1 MTQAVDQR
9 LETLGTDEV
18 VRSLAQISQDL
29 LTSYEKLARRAERV
43 ENDLVAANEEL
54 AKKVAEL
61 DAILAALP
69 CGVVVR
75 DEAGRIV
82 RANQSACTIL
92 ATDEAH
98 LIEAGLHPSLAG
110 RGAAGESR
118 EIDLQGVRRVVASR
132 WSEIRDAHGSE
143 CGSVEIIDDRTTV
156 DTLEERVRVQ
166 SKMAALGNMAGGIA
180 HEIRN
185 PMNAVRGFAELLRR
199 ELPGEGKAARFATR
213 ICEGVA
219 EADQIIA
226 SMMQLAQ
233 RESLVPESVEPE
245 RLVADAIDSARRVL
259 PADRQADWT
268 IETQLAA
275 PSFRGDRVKL
285 RQALRNL
292 VANALQM
299 QPEGGYVRVSAYTE
313 AQELVLRVEDA
324 GPGIARDAAR
334 RVAEPFYTT
343 RAEGTGLGLALVHTI
358 AELHGGRF
366 EVSKTPASAGGAD
379 VAIRIPLLTA

>member
-9 LETLGTDEV
+9 LEALGTDEV

-98 LIEAGLHPSLAG
+98 LIEAGFHPSLAG

-118 EIDLQGVRRVVASR
+118 DIDLQGVRRVVASR

-143 CGSVEIIDDRTTV
+143 CGSVEIVDDRTTLEA
-156 DTLEERVRVQ
+156 LEERVRVQ

>member
-98 LIEAGLHPSLAG
+98 LIEAGFHPSLAC

-143 CGSVEIIDDRTTV
+143 CGSVEIVDDRTTV
-156 DTLEERVRVQ
+156 ETLEERVRVQ

-299 QPEGGYVRVSAYTE
+299 QPEGGYVRVSAYNLLCSTIHV
-313 AQELVLRVEDA
+313 LVA
-324 GPGIARDAAR
+324 
-334 RVAEPFYTT
+334 FY
-343 RAEGTGLGLALVHTI
+343 
-358 AELHGGRF
+358 F
-366 EVSKTPASAGGAD
+366 S
-379 VAIRIPLLTA
+379 LLF

>member
-1 MTQAVDQR
+1 VTQAVDQR
-9 LETLGTDEV
+9 LEALGTDEV

-98 LIEAGLHPSLAG
+98 LIEAGFHPSLAG
-110 RGAAGESR
+110 RGAEGESR

-143 CGSVEIIDDRTTV
+143 CGSVEIVDDRTTV
-156 DTLEERVRVQ
+156 EALEERVRVQ

>member
-1 MTQAVDQR
+1 
-9 LETLGTDEV
+9 
-18 VRSLAQISQDL
+18 
-29 LTSYEKLARRAERV
+29 
-43 ENDLVAANEEL
+43 
-54 AKKVAEL
+54 
-61 DAILAALP
+61 
-69 CGVVVR
+69 
-75 DEAGRIV
+75 
-82 RANQSACTIL
+82 
-92 ATDEAH
+92 
-98 LIEAGLHPSLAG
+98 
-110 RGAAGESR
+110 
-118 EIDLQGVRRVVASR
+118 
-132 WSEIRDAHGSE
+132 
-143 CGSVEIIDDRTTV
+143 
-156 DTLEERVRVQ
+156 LEERVRVQ

>member
-1 MTQAVDQR
+1 VTQAVDQR
-9 LETLGTDEV
+9 LEALGTDEV

-98 LIEAGLHPSLAG
+98 LIEAGFHPSLAG
-110 RGAAGESR
+110 RGAEGESR

-143 CGSVEIIDDRTTV
+143 CGSVEIVDDRTTV
-156 DTLEERVRVQ
+156 ETLEERVRVQ

-358 AELHGGRF
+358 AELHVGRF

>member
-9 LETLGTDEV
+9 LEALGTDEV

-98 LIEAGLHPSLAG
+98 LIEAGFHPSLAG
-110 RGAAGESR
+110 RGAEGESR

-143 CGSVEIIDDRTTV
+143 CGSVEIVDDRTTV
-156 DTLEERVRVQ
+156 ETLEERVRVQ